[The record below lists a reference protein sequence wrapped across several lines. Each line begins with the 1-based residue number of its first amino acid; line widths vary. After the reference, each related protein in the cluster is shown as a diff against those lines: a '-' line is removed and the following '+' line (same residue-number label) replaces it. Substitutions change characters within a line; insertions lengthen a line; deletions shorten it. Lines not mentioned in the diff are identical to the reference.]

1 MNRKIWSKAST
12 RQAEKVNAMDT
23 PSISDGLL
31 LIFVFTQKISR
42 YFEIG
47 IVGSGGASS
56 ESYRVFE
63 ESGRLAG

>member
-1 MNRKIWSKAST
+1 
-12 RQAEKVNAMDT
+12 MDT